1 MQAAQLD
8 FVQRIGGTFSFF
20 FKFRYDDETL
30 RSFTGSTI
38 IFHGQSGNDTF
49 HYSSPST
56 QVVLSNAEG
65 VSDAGIRVS
74 IPYTTTETWTDE
86 QVFFYQLDEWVS
98 GERYTLIEGNITAS
112 LGVVDGAD

>member
-1 MQAAQLD
+1 MQPAQFD
-8 FVQRIGGTFSFF
+8 VVQRIGGTFSFF
-20 FKFRYDDETL
+20 FKFRYDNGDL

-38 IFHGQSGNDTF
+38 IFHGQSGADTF
-49 HYSSPST
+49 HYTSANGG
-56 QVVLSNAEG
+56 VVLSDVEATTN
-65 VSDAGIRVS
+65 AGIRVS
-74 IPYTTTETWTDE
+74 IPYATTTTWTDE